1 MEDEWKSVI
10 PQLAQIQVDTTS
22 PSTSTSTTN
31 SLIQENYI
39 SSDGGLGAN
48 MDLLSLS
55 HEDMAGG
62 RQNHHRQ
69 QPPPPQ
75 QQQRP
80 PRHYQMTHENPDVTI

>member
-1 MEDEWKSVI
+1 MI
-10 PQLAQIQVDTTS
+10 PQLAQIHVDTTS

-39 SSDGGLGAN
+39 GSDGGLGSN

-55 HEDMAGG
+55 HEDIAEA
-62 RQNHHRQ
+62 NHRQ
-69 QPPPPQ
+69 QQP
-75 QQQRP
+75 RP